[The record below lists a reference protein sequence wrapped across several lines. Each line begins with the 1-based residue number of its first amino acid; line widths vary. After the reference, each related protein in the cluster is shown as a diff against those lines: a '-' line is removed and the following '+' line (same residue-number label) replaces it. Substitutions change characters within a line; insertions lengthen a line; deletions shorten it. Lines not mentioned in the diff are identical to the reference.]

1 MRSVR
6 VRPLGKRGDLRAVR
20 GDELVVGSGP
30 LLALA
35 GPLQEGGDALVVGGG
50 LRSVRVRPLLAL
62 AVPLQEGGDLRA
74 VRGDAFVV
82 GGGLRSV
89 RVRPLGKRGD
99 LRAVR
104 GDALVVG
111 GGPLLAL
118 AGPLQEGGD
127 LRAVRGDAFVVGGGL
142 PLQRFHTAFGGLLPE
157 GDVAQ
162 DVFDILH
169 IVFDDA
175 DFAFQ
180 GLRAHR
186 VLLCEAAR
194 MQYSACRAVG
204 GRDSRLR
211 GNDGEGRRRGG
222 AARFPLSRE

>member
-20 GDELVVGSGP
+20 GDELVVGGGP

-62 AVPLQEGGDLRA
+62 A
-74 VRGDAFVV
+74 
-82 GGGLRSV
+82 
-89 RVRPLGKRGD
+89 
-99 LRAVR
+99 
-104 GDALVVG
+104 
-111 GGPLLAL
+111 
-118 AGPLQEGGD
+118 GPLQEGGD

-142 PLQRFHTAFGGLLPE
+142 SLQRLHAAFGGLLPE

-211 GNDGEGRRRGG
+211 GNDGEGGRRGG